1 MSRSDDRGL
10 SNSPNTDGSG
20 PGAEIIESDESPG
33 LDTEHVPAP
42 APHVDGEPPRAY
54 ELFERFQINAG
65 GDAWLS
71 AKHPVDVEGVR

>member
-1 MSRSDDRGL
+1 MSRSNDRRL
-10 SNSPNTDGSG
+10 SNTANTDGIR
-20 PGAEIIESDESPG
+20 GAEIIESDESPG

-54 ELFERFQINAG
+54 ELFERFQIDAG